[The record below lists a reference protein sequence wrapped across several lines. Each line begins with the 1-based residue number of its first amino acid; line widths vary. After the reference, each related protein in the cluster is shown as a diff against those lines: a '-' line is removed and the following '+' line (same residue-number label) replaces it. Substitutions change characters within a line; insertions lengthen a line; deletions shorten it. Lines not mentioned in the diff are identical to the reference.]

1 MRRCSERPAPGSPY
15 AGTHEHALLRAAP
28 AGYAEVPIRQGS
40 NAGYLAT
47 WEGRAAAVE
56 GRGRDWYP
64 MMRVAVLTS
73 GGDAPGMNA
82 AIRAVVRRGLS
93 LGLEVYGVRH
103 GYSGLIAGQFVR
115 LGSRDVGGIIERGGT
130 MLGTSRCPAF
140 LTAAGQQAA
149 VQQLADAA
157 IQGLVVIGGNGSQ
170 AGAQALALRGTA
182 VVGVASTIDNDLAG
196 SDITLGATTALDIA
210 LEAIDRLRVTAS
222 SHGRVFLL
230 EVMGRHCGYLALIS
244 GIAGGAE
251 AIVIP
256 EVAQSPEEIA
266 MAVRGAYQ
274 RGKSHAIVVVAEG
287 AEHNAASLERYF
299 TEHVERLGFDLRVTK
314 LGHMQR
320 GGSPRV
326 FDRLSATLLGA
337 AAVEH
342 LHGGV
347 RGVLLGI
354 IGGKVAATPLARV
367 VGMKKPVDAR
377 LADLAC
383 LLAE

>member
-1 MRRCSERPAPGSPY
+1 MKQ
-15 AGTHEHALLRAAP
+15 L
-28 AGYAEVPIRQGS
+28 
-40 NAGYLAT
+40 
-47 WEGRAAAVE
+47 
-56 GRGRDWYP
+56 
-64 MMRVAVLTS
+64 AVLTS

-93 LGLEVYGVRH
+93 LGLQVHGVRH
-103 GYSGLIAGQFVR
+103 GYSGLIAGDFVR

-140 LTAAGQQAA
+140 LSAAAQETA
-149 VQQLADAA
+149 VQQLRGAD
-157 IQGLVVIGGNGSQ
+157 IGGIVVIGGNGSQ
-170 AGAQALALRGTA
+170 AGAHALAQRGIA
-182 VVGVASTIDNDLAG
+182 VVGIASTIDNDLAG

-222 SHGRVFLL
+222 AHGRVFLV
-230 EVMGRHCGYLALIS
+230 EVMGRHCGYLALIG

-256 EVAQSPEEIA
+256 EITQSPEDV
-266 MAVRGAYQ
+266 AVAIRSAYQ

-287 AEHNAASLERYF
+287 SEYNAAGLERYF
-299 TEHVERLGFDLRVTK
+299 TEHAGRLGFDLRVTK
-314 LGHMQR
+314 LGHIQR

-337 AAVEH
+337 AAAEH
-342 LHGGV
+342 LHGGIH
-347 RGVLLGI
+347 GVLLGI
-354 IGGKVAATPLARV
+354 TSGRVSATPLASV
-367 VGMKKPVDAR
+367 VGVKKPLDAG

-383 LLAE
+383 ILAE